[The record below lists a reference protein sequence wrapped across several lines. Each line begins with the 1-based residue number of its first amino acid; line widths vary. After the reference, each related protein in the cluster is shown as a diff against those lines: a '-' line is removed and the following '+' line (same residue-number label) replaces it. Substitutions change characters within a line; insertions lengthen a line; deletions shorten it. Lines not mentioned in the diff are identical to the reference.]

1 MASLK
6 DLMIELLNSNHVNG
20 AVAIG
25 VGLYAIVKGKM
36 GFGALNP
43 TPQFYINGLPAIL
56 MGIVVVGI
64 GAFLLLSAK

>member
-6 DLMIELLNSNHVNG
+6 HFMIELLNSNHGVM
-20 AVAIG
+20 AIG

-36 GFGALNP
+36 GIGTATP
-43 TPQFYINGLPAIL
+43 APQFYINGLPAVL
-56 MGIVVVGI
+56 MGIFAVGI